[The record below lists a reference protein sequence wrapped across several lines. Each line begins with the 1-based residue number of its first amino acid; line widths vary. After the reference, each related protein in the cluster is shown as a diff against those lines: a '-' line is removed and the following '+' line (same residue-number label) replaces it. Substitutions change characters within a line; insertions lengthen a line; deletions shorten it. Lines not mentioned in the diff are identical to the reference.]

1 MLFGS
6 FTNSENIIEIPPDV
20 ISIRFKHN
28 LQLVVGSYQD
38 RSSNTLVTYL
48 KDPRD
53 NSIYET
59 RIYERTVKVRSRKL
73 NPYYFYTEIRAYDV
87 YKALDGNN
95 LARVKFVDGEIP
107 FYAELNAIIFNRKH
121 QKVFSATEDLI
132 IYLMQGGIR
141 KLSKERCL
149 FFNPGKVLSLYINDH
164 LITFQSSSLPVLQQD
179 SVLVDSIVLDNFEVT
194 NKVIEQL
201 KNVPTVEEATKYLRR
216 QLSFHTL

>member
-28 LQLVVGSYQD
+28 LELVVGSYQD
-38 RSSNTLVTYL
+38 RSSDTLVTYL
-48 KDPRD
+48 RDPRD

-73 NPYYFYTEIRAYDV
+73 NPYYFYTEIRSYDV
-87 YKALDGNN
+87 YKVLDGNN

-107 FYAELNAIIFNRKH
+107 FYSEANAIIFNRKH
-121 QKVFSATEDLI
+121 QRVLSATEDLV
-132 IYLMQGGIR
+132 IYLTEGNIH
-141 KLSKERCL
+141 KVSEERCL
-149 FFNPGKVLSLYINDH
+149 FFNPGKVLSLYIDDH

-179 SVLVDSIVLDNFEVT
+179 SMLVDTIVLDNFEV
-194 NKVIEQL
+194 NEVIEQL
-201 KNVPTVEEATKYLRR
+201 KNAPTVEEAAKYLRR